1 MIERTSRPL
10 TRRVLMVDDELL
22 HPTTTGGRAV
32 RALVDELRARGI
44 DTVEAL
50 SCEDGVSVVVSDSAI
65 HCVFINW
72 TLGENN
78 RHSHAEATDLL
89 RAVRSRNA
97 KIPIFLMADQ
107 KVAGTI
113 TIEVATLA
121 DEFIWLLEDTAA
133 FMAGRAQ
140 AAIERYLQGLL
151 PPFAA
156 ALARYDREREHS
168 WAAPGHQGGIA
179 FLKSPVGRVFF
190 DFYGEN
196 LFRTDMGIERAALG
210 SLLGHSGPIGESERY
225 AAKVFGAHRS
235 YSVLNGTSASNR
247 AIMSA
252 CVGDGEI
259 ALCDRNCHKSIEQGL
274 VLTGGIPV
282 FLTPTRNRFGIIGPI
297 SPEQLEPAAIRKSIA
312 ANPLA
317 KNASSQRPV
326 YAVVTNCTYDG
337 MCYHAADAE
346 ARLAKSVDRVHFD
359 EAWYG
364 YARFNP
370 MYVDRYAM
378 RGSPDEHPTDGPTVF
393 ATHSTHKLLA
403 ALSQTSFIHI
413 RDGRGAIDHGRFNE
427 AYCSQASTS
436 PLYALIASNDVAA
449 AMMDGPGGQVL
460 TQDVINEA
468 VACRLAVARVHQE
481 FRGRKDWFFA
491 PWNAEEVRDP
501 KTGKRTPFHE
511 VPPDL
516 LATDPSY
523 WVLHPGE
530 SWHGFERI
538 PENWCMLDPIKF
550 GIVCPGMKPD
560 GQLDSRGIPADIV
573 TAYLGRH
580 GIVPSRTTDHMVL
593 FLFSVGITKG
603 KWGTLLNTLLD
614 FKADYDRNAPL
625 DQVLPH
631 IVAAAPARYAGM
643 GLRDLGDQMWEHM
656 KKSRQGYWQ
665 AQAYATLPSAEM
677 TPRRAFQQLMAGAAE
692 KVPLDQ
698 MANRVVAVGVI
709 PYPPGIPIVMP
720 GENLGGMDGPW
731 LTYLRILL
739 EYGHRFPGFA
749 KEVEGTEERD
759 GTYHV
764 YCLATAARRPA
775 TDDRQREDRVQ
786 FEDSDDPDFVPPGA
800 ERASRRRKV
809 PVAAGSSSGSRRR
822 NSG

>member
-1 MIERTSRPL
+1 MIERTARPL
-10 TRRVLMVDDELL
+10 TRRVLLVDDELA
-22 HPTTTGGRAV
+22 HPTTAGGRAV
-32 RALVDELRARGI
+32 RGLVNELGARGI
-44 DTVEAL
+44 ETVEAF
-50 SCEDGVSVVVSDSAI
+50 SCEDGQAVVVSDSAI

-78 RHSHAEATDLL
+78 RQSHDEATELL

-97 KIPIFLMADQ
+97 KVPIFLMADR

-121 DEFIWLLEDTAA
+121 DEFIWLLEDTGA
-133 FMAGRAQ
+133 FIAGRTQ

-156 ALARYDREREHS
+156 ALASYEREREYS
-168 WAAPGHQGGIA
+168 WAAPGHQGGVA

-196 LFRTDMGIERAALG
+196 LFRTDMGIERGALG
-210 SLLGHSGPIGESERY
+210 SLLGHTGPVGESERY

-235 YSVLNGTSASNR
+235 YSVLNGTSGSNR

-252 CVGDGEI
+252 CVGDEEI

-282 FLTPTRNRFGIIGPI
+282 FLTPTRNRYGIIGPI
-297 SPEQLEPAAIRKSIA
+297 APEGLEPAAIKRSIA

-317 KNASSQRPV
+317 KNASHQRPV

-346 ARLAKSVDRVHFD
+346 ARLAQSVDRVHFD

-370 MYVDRYAM
+370 MYLDRYAM
-378 RGSPDEHPTDGPTVF
+378 RGNPAEHPKDGPTVF

-403 ALSQTSFIHI
+403 ALSQTSYIHI

-427 AYCSQASTS
+427 AYCCQASTS

-449 AMMDGPGGQVL
+449 AMMDGPGGQAL
-460 TQDVINEA
+460 TQDVIDEA
-468 VACRLAVARVHQE
+468 VACRLAVARVRQE
-481 FRGRKDWFFA
+481 FLARKDWFFA

-501 KTGKRTPFHE
+501 KSGKRIPFHD
-511 VPPDL
+511 VPAEQ

-523 WVLHPGE
+523 WVLRPGE

-538 PENWCMLDPIKF
+538 AENWCMLDPIKF
-550 GIVCPGMKPD
+550 GIVCPGMKQN
-560 GQLDSRGIPADIV
+560 GQLDAQGIPADIV

-593 FLFSVGITKG
+593 FLFSVGVTKG

-614 FKADYDRNAPL
+614 FKSDYDRNAPL
-625 DQVLPH
+625 TDVLPN

-643 GLRDLGDQMWEHM
+643 GLKDLGAEMWEHM
-656 KKSRQGYWQ
+656 KKNRQGYWQ
-665 AQAYATLPSAEM
+665 AQAYATLPTPEM

-698 MANRVVAVGVI
+698 MANRIVAVGVI

-720 GENLGGMDGPW
+720 GENLGESDGPW
-731 LTYLRILL
+731 LTYLRALR
-739 EYGHRFPGFA
+739 EWGHRFPGFT

-759 GTYHV
+759 GTYYV
-764 YCLATAARRPA
+764 YCLTAAARRPTA
-775 TDDRQREDRVQ
+775 AEQGREPRAQ
-786 FEDSDDPDFVPPGA
+786 FGDIFDPDFVAPPARRGSGPR
-800 ERASRRRKV
+800 RAPV
-809 PVAAGSSSGSRRR
+809 PAGSSTSRKR